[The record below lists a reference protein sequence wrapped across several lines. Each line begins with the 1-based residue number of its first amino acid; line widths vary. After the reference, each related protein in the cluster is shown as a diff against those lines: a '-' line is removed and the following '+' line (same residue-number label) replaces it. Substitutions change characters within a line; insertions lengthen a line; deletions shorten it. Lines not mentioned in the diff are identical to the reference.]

1 MSPLSALNNAALLI
15 LQPQRS
21 TSVSASVGD
30 SLVASINRAHA
41 GTGAAS
47 PLTQAQARIT
57 ESMFSVN
64 NLDATQMKARLFER
78 VGKEFGIDQDDYDS
92 LFSYGS
98 AIKTALDDLKQKSPS
113 SIAEIEKK
121 LGLDE
126 LGISLDTLVNAIVD
140 PNGSDGDRLDA
151 ALEKKAGDRGR
162 GEGKAA
168 SHTPTQP
175 DEIGLYGG

>member
-1 MSPLSALNNAALLI
+1 MSPLSALNNAVLI
-15 LQPQRS
+15 LQPQLS
-21 TSVSASVGD
+21 TSAAASVGD
-30 SLVASINRAHA
+30 SLVASINRVHA
-41 GTGAAS
+41 GAGAGS

-92 LFSYGS
+92 LSSYGS
-98 AIKTALDDLKQKSPS
+98 AIKTALDDLKQKSS

-151 ALEKKAGDRGR
+151 ALEKKAGDRGSR

-175 DEIGLYGG
+175 GEIGLYGG

>member
-1 MSPLSALNNAALLI
+1 MSSISALNNAALLI
-15 LQPQRS
+15 LQPQRP
-21 TSVSASVGD
+21 TSAAIGD
-30 SLVASINRAHA
+30 SLVASINGVSA
-41 GTGAAS
+41 GTGAGL
-47 PLTQAQARIT
+47 PLTQARARIT

-113 SIAEIEKK
+113 RIAEIEKK

-140 PNGSDGDRLDA
+140 PNGGDGDKLDA
-151 ALEKKAGDRGR
+151 ALEKKAGDHGR